1 MEKRKLG
8 SFVTFIPGIN
18 PTRAENQIEMKN
30 IIYYDQAA
38 FESDFNYE
46 NKVNEEKTTGMI
58 NKGIALEAGD
68 VVISNSLQMAT
79 IVGEGNAGKVPS
91 LNFTKVEFR
100 SNALDKQFFVY
111 LFNVYSGVKRQKEK
125 GLQGN
130 GAILRIPIKELTQI
144 VIPVVPIE
152 QQKKIGSSY
161 NKTLRIKS
169 KLNKY
174 TELMEQFAY
183 SVLEENLKEKRQD
196 E

>member
-1 MEKRKLG
+1 MEKRRLG

-18 PTRAENQIEMKN
+18 PTRAENQVEMKN
-30 IIYYDQAA
+30 LIYYDQAA

-100 SNALDKQFFVY
+100 SNALDKQYFLY

>member
-100 SNALDKQFFVY
+100 SNALDKQYFVY

>member
-1 MEKRKLG
+1 MEKRRLG
-8 SFVTFIPGIN
+8 AFVTFVPGIN

-100 SNALDKQFFVY
+100 SNALDKQYFLY